1 MNRIVL
7 GGAQLGLPYG
17 ILNGGETL
25 SREEVARIFDT
36 AVDHGIDSID
46 TAIAYG
52 HSESII
58 GEISQNR
65 FKIISKLPPLPV
77 DISNVSEWVHSQVQG
92 SLSRL
97 KCTSLDA
104 LLLHRPQDLTGAQ
117 GVELYAAI
125 ESLMAEK
132 MIHRFGVSIYS
143 PDDLEG
149 IIDTFEIH
157 VVQAPLNVFDR
168 RILGVTDQLSALNIE
183 VHVRSVFLQGVL
195 IASPQDRPHRF
206 EPWSEH
212 FALFDEWV
220 RSSGL
225 SAMACCMGFA
235 LQQPGI
241 AKLVIGTTSAES
253 LDEIMNSIPN
263 SVLEVPTHLQS
274 SVEQLIDP
282 RFWNAA

>member
-25 SREEVARIFDT
+25 SREEVACILDT

-52 HSESII
+52 QSESII
-58 GEISQNR
+58 GENSQNR
-65 FKIISKLPPLPV
+65 FNIISKLPPLPV

-117 GVELYAAI
+117 GAELYAALG
-125 ESLMAEK
+125 SLMAEK

-149 IIDTFEIH
+149 IIGTFDIH

-168 RILGVTDQLSALNIE
+168 RILGVTNQLSALNIE

-195 IASPQDRPHRF
+195 IANPKDRPQRF

-220 RSSGL
+220 RSSGV

-241 AKLVIGTTSAES
+241 AKLVIGTTSAKS

-263 SVLEVPTHLQS
+263 SVLEVPAHLQS

>member
-25 SREEVARIFDT
+25 SREEVARILDT

-52 HSESII
+52 QSESII
-58 GEISQNR
+58 GETSQNR
-65 FKIISKLPPLPV
+65 FNIISKLPPLPV

-117 GVELYAAI
+117 GVELYATI
-125 ESLMAEK
+125 KSLMAEK
-132 MIHRFGVSIYS
+132 MIDRFGVSIYS

-149 IIDTFEIH
+149 IIGTFDIH

-195 IASPQDRPHRF
+195 IANPKNRPQRF

-212 FALFDEWV
+212 FSLFDEWV
-220 RSSGL
+220 RSSGM

-235 LQQPGI
+235 LQQSGI

-282 RFWNAA
+282 RIWNAA

>member
-25 SREEVARIFDT
+25 SREEVARILDT
-36 AVDHGIDSID
+36 AVDLGIDSID

-52 HSESII
+52 QSESII
-58 GEISQNR
+58 GETSQNR
-65 FKIISKLPPLPV
+65 FSIISKLPPLPV
-77 DISNVSEWVHSQVQG
+77 DISDVSEWVHSQVQG

-117 GVELYAAI
+117 GAELYAAI
-125 ESLMAEK
+125 GSLMAEK

-149 IIDTFEIH
+149 IIGTFDIH

-183 VHVRSVFLQGVL
+183 VHARSVFLQGVL
-195 IASPQDRPHRF
+195 IASPKDRPQRF

-220 RSSGL
+220 HSSGV
-225 SAMACCMGFA
+225 SAMACCLGFA

-274 SVEQLIDP
+274 SVEELIDP

>member
-25 SREEVARIFDT
+25 SREEVARILDT
-36 AVDHGIDSID
+36 AVDRGIDSID

-52 HSESII
+52 QSESII
-58 GEISQNR
+58 GETSQNR
-65 FKIISKLPPLPV
+65 FNIISKLPPLPV

-117 GVELYAAI
+117 GVELYDAI
-125 ESLMAEK
+125 KSLMAEK
-132 MIHRFGVSIYS
+132 MIDRFGVSIYS

-149 IIDTFEIH
+149 IIGTFDIH

-195 IASPQDRPHRF
+195 IASPQDRPQRF

-220 RSSGL
+220 RSSGV

-235 LQQPGI
+235 LQQSGI

-282 RFWNAA
+282 RIWNAA

>member
-25 SREEVARIFDT
+25 SREEVARILDT

-52 HSESII
+52 QSESII
-58 GEISQNR
+58 GETSQNR
-65 FKIISKLPPLPV
+65 FNIISKLPPLPV

-117 GVELYAAI
+117 GAELYAAI
-125 ESLMAEK
+125 GSLMAEK

-143 PDDLEG
+143 PEDLEG
-149 IIDTFEIH
+149 IIGTFDIH

-168 RILGVTDQLSALNIE
+168 RILGVTNQLSALNIE

-195 IASPQDRPHRF
+195 IANPINRPQRF

-220 RSSGL
+220 RSSGV

>member
-25 SREEVARIFDT
+25 SREEVARILDT

-52 HSESII
+52 QSESII
-58 GEISQNR
+58 GETSQNR
-65 FKIISKLPPLPV
+65 FNIISKLPPLPV
-77 DISNVSEWVHSQVQG
+77 DISSVSEWVHSQVQG

-117 GVELYAAI
+117 GAELYAAI
-125 ESLMAEK
+125 GSLMAEK

-149 IIDTFEIH
+149 IIGTFDIH

-195 IASPQDRPHRF
+195 IASPKDRPQRF

-220 RSSGL
+220 RSSGV
-225 SAMACCMGFA
+225 SAMACCLGFA

>member
-52 HSESII
+52 QSESII
-58 GEISQNR
+58 GETSQNR
-65 FKIISKLPPLPV
+65 FNIISKLPPLPV

-168 RILGVTDQLSALNIE
+168 RILGVTDQLSALDIE

-253 LDEIMNSIPN
+253 LDEIMNSTPN
-263 SVLEVPTHLQS
+263 SVLKVPTHLQS

>member
-25 SREEVARIFDT
+25 SREEVARILDT
-36 AVDHGIDSID
+36 AVEHRIDSID

-52 HSESII
+52 QSESII
-58 GEISQNR
+58 GETSQNR
-65 FKIISKLPPLPV
+65 FNIISKLPPLPV
-77 DISNVSEWVHSQVQG
+77 DVSNVSEWVHSQVQG

-117 GVELYAAI
+117 GAELYAAI
-125 ESLMAEK
+125 GLLMAEK
-132 MIHRFGVSIYS
+132 VIHRFGVSIYS

-149 IIDTFEIH
+149 IIGTFDIH

-168 RILGVTDQLSALNIE
+168 RILGVTNRLSALNIE

-195 IASPQDRPHRF
+195 IASPKNRPQRF

-220 RSSGL
+220 RSSGV

>member
-25 SREEVARIFDT
+25 SREEVARILNT
-36 AVDHGIDSID
+36 AFDHGINSID

-52 HSESII
+52 QSESII
-58 GEISQNR
+58 GETSLNR

-77 DISNVSEWVHSQVQG
+77 DLSNVSGWVHSQVQG

-117 GVELYAAI
+117 GAELYAALG
-125 ESLMAEK
+125 SLMAEK
-132 MIHRFGVSIYS
+132 LIRRFGVSIYS

-149 IIDTFEIH
+149 IIGTFDIH

-195 IASPQDRPHRF
+195 IANPKNRPQRF

-220 RSSGL
+220 RSSGV

-274 SVEQLIDP
+274 SAEQLIDP
-282 RFWNAA
+282 RFWNAT

>member
-25 SREEVARIFDT
+25 SREEVARILDT

-52 HSESII
+52 QSESII
-58 GEISQNR
+58 GETSQNR
-65 FKIISKLPPLPV
+65 FNIISKLPPLPV

-117 GVELYAAI
+117 GAELYAAI
-125 ESLMAEK
+125 GSLMAEK

-143 PDDLEG
+143 PEDLEG
-149 IIDTFEIH
+149 IIGTFDIH

-168 RILGVTDQLSALNIE
+168 RILVVTNQLSALNIE

-195 IASPQDRPHRF
+195 IANPINRPQRF

-220 RSSGL
+220 RSSVV

-263 SVLEVPTHLQS
+263 SVLEAPTHLQS

>member
-1 MNRIVL
+1 VL

-25 SREEVARIFDT
+25 SREEVARILDT
-36 AVDHGIDSID
+36 AVDRGIDSID

-52 HSESII
+52 QSESVI
-58 GEISQNR
+58 GETSQNR
-65 FKIISKLPPLPV
+65 FNVISKLPPLPV

-104 LLLHRPQDLTGAQ
+104 LLLHRPQDLIGAQ
-117 GVELYAAI
+117 GAELYAAI
-125 ESLMAEK
+125 GSLMAEK

-168 RILGVTDQLSALNIE
+168 RILGVTDKLSALNIE

-220 RSSGL
+220 RSSGV

-235 LQQPGI
+235 LQQPGV

-263 SVLEVPTHLQS
+263 SVFEVPTHLQS

>member
-25 SREEVARIFDT
+25 SREEVARILDT
-36 AVDHGIDSID
+36 SVDHGIESID

-52 HSESII
+52 KSESII
-58 GEISQNR
+58 GETSQNR
-65 FKIISKLPPLPV
+65 FNIISKLPPLPV
-77 DISNVSEWVHSQVQG
+77 DITNVSEWVRSQVKG

-104 LLLHRPQDLTGAQ
+104 LLLHRPQDLTGAH
-117 GVELYAAI
+117 GAKLSAAVG
-125 ESLMAEK
+125 SLIAEK
-132 MIHRFGVSIYS
+132 MIHRFGISIYS
-143 PDDLEG
+143 PDELEG
-149 IIDTFEIH
+149 IIGTYDIH
-157 VVQAPLNVFDR
+157 VIQAPLNVFDR
-168 RILGVTDQLSALNIE
+168 RILGVTDRLSALNIE

-195 IASPQDRPHRF
+195 IANPKNRPQWF

-212 FALFDEWV
+212 FALFDDWV
-220 RSSGL
+220 RSTGV

-241 AKLVIGTTSAES
+241 AKLVIGTTSAKS
-253 LDEIMNSIPN
+253 LDEIMSSIPN
-263 SVLEVPTHLQS
+263 SVLEVPTQLQS

>member
-1 MNRIVL
+1 
-7 GGAQLGLPYG
+7 
-17 ILNGGETL
+17 
-25 SREEVARIFDT
+25 
-36 AVDHGIDSID
+36 
-46 TAIAYG
+46 
-52 HSESII
+52 
-58 GEISQNR
+58 
-65 FKIISKLPPLPV
+65 
-77 DISNVSEWVHSQVQG
+77 
-92 SLSRL
+92 L

-117 GVELYAAI
+117 GAELYAAI
-125 ESLMAEK
+125 GSLMAEK

-149 IIDTFEIH
+149 IIDTFDIGI
-157 VVQAPLNVFDR
+157 VQAPLNVFDR
-168 RILGVTDQLSALNIE
+168 RILRVTDQLSALNIE
-183 VHVRSVFLQGVL
+183 VHVRSIFLQGVL
-195 IASPQDRPHRF
+195 IASPQDRPQRF

-220 RSSGL
+220 RSSGV

-235 LQQPGI
+235 LQQSGI

-282 RFWNAA
+282 RIWNAA

>member
-25 SREEVARIFDT
+25 SREEVARILDT

-52 HSESII
+52 QSESII
-58 GEISQNR
+58 GETSQNR

-117 GVELYAAI
+117 GAELYAAI
-125 ESLMAEK
+125 GSLMTEK

-149 IIDTFEIH
+149 IIGTFDIH

-183 VHVRSVFLQGVL
+183 VHARSVFLQGVL
-195 IASPQDRPHRF
+195 IASPKDRPQRF

-220 RSSGL
+220 RSSGV
-225 SAMACCMGFA
+225 SAMACCLGFA

>member
-7 GGAQLGLPYG
+7 GAAQLGLPYG

-25 SREEVARIFDT
+25 SREEVARILDT
-36 AVDHGIDSID
+36 AVDRGIDSID

-52 HSESII
+52 QSESVI
-58 GEISQNR
+58 GETSQNR
-65 FKIISKLPPLPV
+65 FNIISKLPPLPV

-117 GVELYAAI
+117 GAELYAAI
-125 ESLMAEK
+125 GSLMAEK

-220 RSSGL
+220 RSSEV

>member
-25 SREEVARIFDT
+25 SHEEVARILDT
-36 AVDHGIDSID
+36 AVAHGIDSID

-52 HSESII
+52 QSESII
-58 GEISQNR
+58 GETCQNR
-65 FKIISKLPPLPV
+65 FNIISKLPPLPA

-104 LLLHRPQDLTGAQ
+104 LLLHRPQDLTGAL
-117 GVELYAAI
+117 GAKLYAAI

-132 MIHRFGVSIYS
+132 MIDRFGVSIYS
-143 PDDLEG
+143 PDDLQG
-149 IIDTFEIH
+149 IIGTFDIH
-157 VVQAPLNVFDR
+157 IVQAPLNVFDR
-168 RILGVTDQLSALNIE
+168 RILGVTDRLTALNIE
-183 VHVRSVFLQGVL
+183 VHARSVFLQGVL
-195 IASPQDRPHRF
+195 IASSQDRPHRF

-220 RSSGL
+220 RSSGV

-235 LQQPGI
+235 LQQPSI

-263 SVLEVPTHLQS
+263 SVLDAPTHLQS

>member
-25 SREEVARIFDT
+25 SREEVARILDT
-36 AVDHGIDSID
+36 AVDHRIDSID

-52 HSESII
+52 QSESII
-58 GEISQNR
+58 GETSQSR
-65 FKIISKLPPLPV
+65 FNIISKLPPLPV
-77 DISNVSEWVHSQVQG
+77 DVSNVSEWVHSQVQG

-117 GVELYAAI
+117 GAELYAAI
-125 ESLMAEK
+125 GLLMAEK
-132 MIHRFGVSIYS
+132 VIRRFGVSIYS

-149 IIDTFEIH
+149 IIGTFDIH

-168 RILGVTDQLSALNIE
+168 RILGVTNRLSALNIE

-195 IASPQDRPHRF
+195 IASPKDRPQRF

-220 RSSGL
+220 RSSGV

>member
-25 SREEVARIFDT
+25 SREEVARILNT
-36 AVDHGIDSID
+36 AVDHGIVSID

-52 HSESII
+52 QSESII
-58 GEISQNR
+58 GETSQNR

-77 DISNVSEWVHSQVQG
+77 DISNVSEWVHSQVQV

-117 GVELYAAI
+117 GAELYAAI
-125 ESLMAEK
+125 GSLMAEK

-149 IIDTFEIH
+149 IIGIFDIH

-168 RILGVTDQLSALNIE
+168 RILGVTEKLSALNIE

-195 IASPQDRPHRF
+195 IANPKNRPQRF

-220 RSSGL
+220 HSSGM

-241 AKLVIGTTSAES
+241 AKLVIGTTSAVS

-263 SVLEVPTHLQS
+263 SVLDVPTHLQS
-274 SVEQLIDP
+274 SIQRLTDP
-282 RFWNAA
+282 RFWNAS

>member
-25 SREEVARIFDT
+25 SREEVARILDT

-77 DISNVSEWVHSQVQG
+77 DISNVSEWVYSQVQG

-104 LLLHRPQDLTGAQ
+104 LLLHRAQDLTGAQ

-132 MIHRFGVSIYS
+132 MIDRFGVSIYS

-168 RILGVTDQLSALNIE
+168 RILGVTDQLSALDIE

-220 RSSGL
+220 RSSGV

-253 LDEIMNSIPN
+253 LDEIMNSTPN
-263 SVLEVPTHLQS
+263 SVLKVPTHLQS